1 MKIALIGTSASCVY
15 GFRADLIKALV
26 SAGHEVYAFAL
37 DYNAHS
43 REQVQKLGAI
53 TIDYRFSRAGLNP
66 FSDISNTFKL
76 AKILKEIRP
85 NLVFS
90 YFAKPVIFGTFAA
103 VLAGVKRRVGM
114 LEGLGYVFTDTPSG
128 VGFKLRLLRQVQAL
142 LYRLS
147 FPFLERIIFL
157 NPDDP
162 VDLVEKYSIKVK
174 KVDVLGAIGLNLQDY
189 PYSPAPSKSPIS
201 FLFIGR
207 LLAEK
212 GVNEYVA
219 AARLVKK
226 RYPQTRFVMLG
237 GLDEENPGGLSAA
250 TLKRLVEDGLV
261 IHPGHV
267 SNVVNWITE
276 SDVFVL
282 PSYYREGV
290 PRSTQEAMAVG
301 RAVITTDVP
310 GCRETVIDGVN
321 GFLVPP
327 WSAQKLAEKMIF
339 LIEHPEYLEKMG
351 QESYRI
357 AQEKFDAQ
365 EVNQRLLN
373 LLDIR

>member
-1 MKIALIGTSASCVY
+1 MKIALVGTTAACVY

-26 SAGHEVYAFAL
+26 AAGHEVYALAL
-37 DYNAHS
+37 DYDEKS
-43 REQVQKLGAI
+43 REKVQKLGAL
-53 TIDYRFSRAGLNP
+53 TVDYSFSRTGLNP
-66 FSDISNTFKL
+66 FSDIANTLKL
-76 AKILKEIRP
+76 AKILKQIKPE
-85 NLVFS
+85 LVFS
-90 YFAKPVIFGTFAA
+90 YFSKPVIFGTFAA

-128 VGFKLRLLRQVQAL
+128 TGYKLRVLRQVQAL

-162 VDLVEKYSIKVK
+162 VDLIDKYRITVK
-174 KVDVLGAIGLNLQDY
+174 RVDVLGAIGLNLQDY
-189 PYSPAPSKSPIS
+189 PYSPTVAKAPIS

-219 AARLVKK
+219 AARLVKE

-250 TLKRLVEDGLV
+250 TLKQLVEDGLV
-261 IHPGHV
+261 VHPGHV
-267 SNVVNWITE
+267 SNVVDWIIE

-301 RAVITTDVP
+301 RAVITTDGP
-310 GCRETVIDGVN
+310 GCRETVVDGVN
-321 GFLVPP
+321 GFLVPR
-327 WSAQKLAEKMIF
+327 WSAQKLAEKMLFI
-339 LIEHPEYLEKMG
+339 IEHPERLEKMG
-351 QESYRI
+351 QESYRM
-357 AQEKFDAQ
+357 AQETFDAQ

-373 LLDIR
+373 LLNI

>member
-1 MKIALIGTSASCVY
+1 MKIALIGTTAACVY

-26 SAGHEVYAFAL
+26 AGGHEVYALAL
-37 DYNAHS
+37 DYDEKS
-43 REQVQKLGAI
+43 REKVQKLGAI
-53 TIDYRFSRAGLNP
+53 TVDYKFSRAGLNP
-66 FSDISNTFKL
+66 FSDVANTLKL
-76 AKILKEIRP
+76 AKSLKQIKP
-85 NLVFS
+85 DLVFS
-90 YFAKPVIFGTFAA
+90 YFSKPVIFGTFAA
-103 VLAGVKRRVGM
+103 VLAGVKRRIGM

-128 VGFKLRLLRQVQAL
+128 TGYKVRVLRQVQAL

-162 VDLVEKYSIKVK
+162 VDLIDKYRISVK

-189 PYSPAPSKSPIS
+189 PYSPSVTKSPIS

-250 TLKRLVEDGLV
+250 TLKQLVEDGLV
-261 IHPGHV
+261 VHPGHV
-267 SNVVNWITE
+267 SNVVDWIIE

-310 GCRETVIDGVN
+310 GCRETVVDGVN
-321 GFLVPP
+321 GFLVPR
-327 WSAQKLAEKMIF
+327 WSAQKLAEKMLFI
-339 LIEHPEYLEKMG
+339 IEHPECLEKMG

-357 AQEKFDAQ
+357 AQEKFNAQ
-365 EVNQRLLN
+365 KVNERLLN
-373 LLDIR
+373 LLDI

>member
-26 SAGHEVYAFAL
+26 YEGHEVYALAL
-37 DYNAHS
+37 DYNEDS
-43 REQVQKLGAI
+43 RENVQARGAI
-53 TIDYRFSRAGLNP
+53 TVDYEFSRAGVNP
-66 FSDISNTFKL
+66 FSDLLNTFRL
-76 AKILKEIRP
+76 AKILKAIRP
-85 NLVFS
+85 DLTFS
-90 YFAKPVIFGTFAA
+90 YFSKPVIFGTFAA

-114 LEGLGYVFTDTPSG
+114 LEGLGYVFTDMPTG
-128 VGFKLRLLRQVQAL
+128 VSFKLRVLRQIQVF

-162 VDLVEKYSIKVK
+162 VDLIERYNIKVK

-189 PYSPAPSKSPIS
+189 PYSPCPAKSPIS

-226 RYPQTRFVMLG
+226 RYPETRFVMLG
-237 GLDEENPGGLSAA
+237 GLDSENPGGLSAA
-250 TLKRLVEDGLV
+250 TLKQLVEDGLV

-267 SNVVNWITE
+267 SNVVDWITKA
-276 SDVFVL
+276 DVFVL

-301 RAVITTDVP
+301 RTVITTDVP

-327 WSAQKLAEKMIF
+327 WSAQILSEKMIF

-351 QESYRI
+351 LESYRF
-357 AQEKFDAQ
+357 AREKFDAQ
-365 EVNQRLLN
+365 KINQRLMN
-373 LLDIR
+373 LLEIR

>member
-26 SAGHEVYAFAL
+26 SEGHEVYALAL
-37 DYNAHS
+37 DYNEDS
-43 REQVQKLGAI
+43 REKVQALGAI
-53 TIDYRFSRAGLNP
+53 TVDYEFSRAGVNP
-66 FSDISNTFKL
+66 FSDLLNTFRL
-76 AKILKEIRP
+76 AKILKAIRP
-85 NLVFS
+85 DLTFS
-90 YFAKPVIFGTFAA
+90 YFSKPVIFGTFAA

-114 LEGLGYVFTDTPSG
+114 LEGLGYVFTDMPTG
-128 VGFKLRLLRQVQAL
+128 VSFKLRVLRQIQVF

-162 VDLVEKYSIKVK
+162 VDLIERYNIKVK

-189 PYSPAPSKSPIS
+189 PYSPCPAKSPIS

-226 RYPQTRFVMLG
+226 RYPETRFVMLG
-237 GLDEENPGGLSAA
+237 GLDSENPGGLSAA
-250 TLKRLVEDGLV
+250 TLKQLVEDGLV

-267 SNVVNWITE
+267 SNVVDWITKA
-276 SDVFVL
+276 DVFVL

-301 RAVITTDVP
+301 RTVITTDVP

-327 WSAQKLAEKMIF
+327 WSAQILSEKMIF

-351 QESYRI
+351 LESYRF
-357 AQEKFDAQ
+357 AREKFDAQ
-365 EVNQRLLN
+365 KINQRLMN
-373 LLDIR
+373 LLEIR

>member
-26 SAGHEVYAFAL
+26 SEGHEVYALAL
-37 DYNAHS
+37 DYNEDS
-43 REQVQKLGAI
+43 REKVQALGAI
-53 TIDYRFSRAGLNP
+53 TVDYEFSRAGVNP
-66 FSDISNTFKL
+66 FSDLLNTFRL
-76 AKILKEIRP
+76 AKILKAIRP
-85 NLVFS
+85 DLTFS
-90 YFAKPVIFGTFAA
+90 YFSKPVIFGTFAA

-114 LEGLGYVFTDTPSG
+114 LEGLGYVFTDMPTG
-128 VGFKLRLLRQVQAL
+128 VSFKLRVLRQIQVF

-147 FPFLERIIFL
+147 FPFLEKIIFL

-162 VDLVEKYSIKVK
+162 VDLIERYNIKVK

-189 PYSPAPSKSPIS
+189 PYSPCPAKSPIS

-226 RYPQTRFVMLG
+226 RYPETRFVMLG
-237 GLDEENPGGLSAA
+237 GLDSENPGGLSAA
-250 TLKRLVEDGLV
+250 TLKQLVEDGLV

-267 SNVVNWITE
+267 SNVVDWITKA
-276 SDVFVL
+276 DVFVL

-301 RAVITTDVP
+301 RTVITTDVP

-327 WSAQKLAEKMIF
+327 WSAQILSEKMIF

-351 QESYRI
+351 LESYRF
-357 AQEKFDAQ
+357 AREKFDAQ
-365 EVNQRLLN
+365 KINQRLMN
-373 LLDIR
+373 LLEIR